1 MIRSIHAPALFQV
14 FDEMGK
20 FGKIEEMNVCENIGD
35 HLIGNVYLKFKE
47 EDDAQKAYQAVN
59 GRFYAGRLLCCEL
72 SPVTD
77 FREARCRQFDEGV
90 CSRGGHCNFMHLK
103 KIPRK
108 LKHKLYGRERSR
120 SKSRDR
126 DERSGRRDR
135 SRSPPRGG
143 GGGYGGAGAGP
154 GPGGHLARDCREQRG
169 SGRYD
174 SRGPPP
180 PRDDRGR
187 DRRDDGGRR
196 EERETS
202 EERRAKI
209 ASWNAEKEPSQD

>member
-1 MIRSIHAPALFQV
+1 MSFTWSVFLNRGLRPLTTTCNQLQV
-14 FDEMGK
+14 
-20 FGKIEEMNVCENIGD
+20 
-35 HLIGNVYLKFKE
+35 LISHFTAANPVYPYRQLSC
-47 EDDAQKAYQAVN
+47 Q
-59 GRFYAGRLLCCEL
+59 LM
-72 SPVTD
+72 SPVTV
-77 FREARCRQFDEGV
+77 A
-90 CSRGGHCNFMHLK
+90 GGFKCYECGLT
-103 KIPRK
+103 
-108 LKHKLYGRERSR
+108 
-120 SKSRDR
+120 
-126 DERSGRRDR
+126 
-135 SRSPPRGG
+135 
-143 GGGYGGAGAGP
+143 
-154 GPGGHLARDCREQRG
+154 GHLARDCREQRG